1 MLMILLIARRDK
13 CDLIFGRQLLSCFVS
28 LPQSFQK
35 GGPTIALR
43 SSAVSFARER
53 RKSKTRMKQ
62 NDLCFF
68 VLWQVYQKLFLFF
81 LLLEEGIRFFEH
93 LTLQLYTDGQFPSLH
108 QTPQALDARLHTLLY
123 KRKENKKKKHENKG
137 DCYRQLH
144 CMYNILY
151 RETKHHFFFFFF
163 THKHQQW
170 MIRIHSQYNNSPCWV
185 TQTKTRETREN
196 NPTLVTA

>member
-108 QTPQALDARLHTLLY
+108 QHLRHWMLDYTHCYT
-123 KRKENKKKKHENKG
+123 KEKKKKQKHENKG

-170 MIRIHSQYNNSPCWV
+170 MIRNSQPV
-185 TQTKTRETREN
+185 Q
-196 NPTLVTA
+196 

>member
-13 CDLIFGRQLLSCFVS
+13 CDLIFRRQLLSCFVS

-108 QTPQALDARLHTLLY
+108 QHLRHWMLDYTHCYT
-123 KRKENKKKKHENKG
+123 KENKTKKKKHENKG

-170 MIRIHSQYNNSPCWV
+170 MIRNSQPV
-185 TQTKTRETREN
+185 Q
-196 NPTLVTA
+196 